1 MNGATIAPKKFSRMI
16 PKPAPKLV
24 LDTNVCLDLFVFRD
38 PRWQALLDAMRAGE
52 VECVTRA
59 DCRTEWTL
67 VLAYTRLGLDAHAQ
81 QAALAEFDSLIALSD
96 AAPHQ
101 GPALPVCK
109 DGDDQKFLE
118 LAAGSGAH
126 CLISKDKALLKLARR
141 TRKLG
146 LFEIMSPA
154 QWIADWSASASP
166 VQSATLQ

>member
-1 MNGATIAPKKFSRMI
+1 MI
-16 PKPAPKLV
+16 PKPAPRLV

-81 QAALAEFDSLIALSD
+81 QAALAEFDSLITLSD
-96 AAPHQ
+96 AAPCQ

-118 LAAGSGAH
+118 LAADSAAH

-146 LFEIMSPA
+146 LFEIMSPP
-154 QWIADWSASASP
+154 QWIAQWSAGTSP
-166 VQSATLQ
+166 AQSATLQ